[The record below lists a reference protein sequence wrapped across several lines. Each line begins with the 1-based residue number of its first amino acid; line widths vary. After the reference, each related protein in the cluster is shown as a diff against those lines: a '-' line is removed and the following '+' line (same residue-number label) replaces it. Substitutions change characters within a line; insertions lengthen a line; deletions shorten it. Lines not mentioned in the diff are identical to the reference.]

1 MKRIIEEISKSSEWR
16 INELKNLKLIAMEEF
31 VEKEENLA
39 EQYYRMCIPYI
50 YAHWEGYIV
59 ETFKLLI
66 EYLNGLSLQ
75 KEKVILELQTFAVL
89 DKLRP
94 LAGKQGFEQCQSFV
108 SRFGNDYMR
117 PLRINYE
124 NFSTNSNLNYKQLTT
139 IFSWFGLD
147 IQLESY
153 ESNIN
158 QLVNQRNRIAH
169 GENGII
175 ISLEI
180 ILKYIE
186 DITKIFDELLL
197 EIDKYVSCERYLEK
211 GLSGNK

>member
-1 MKRIIEEISKSSEWR
+1 MKRIIEEISKSCEWR
-16 INELKNLKLIAMEEF
+16 IDELKNLKLIAMEEF
-31 VEKEENLA
+31 VKKEEKLTN
-39 EQYYRMCIPYI
+39 QYYRMCIPYI

-66 EYLNGLSLQ
+66 EYLNELSLQ
-75 KEKVILELQTFAVL
+75 KEKVIPELQTFAVL
-89 DKLRP
+89 KDLRP
-94 LAGKQGFEQCQSFV
+94 LAGKQGFEQCKKFV
-108 SRFGNDYMR
+108 INFGNNYTR
-117 PLRINYE
+117 QLRIDYG
-124 NFSTNSNLNYKQLTT
+124 NFSTNSNLNYEQLTT

-153 ESNIN
+153 KSNIN

-211 GLSGNK
+211 

>member
-1 MKRIIEEISKSSEWR
+1 
-16 INELKNLKLIAMEEF
+16 
-31 VEKEENLA
+31 
-39 EQYYRMCIPYI
+39 
-50 YAHWEGYIV
+50 
-59 ETFKLLI
+59 
-66 EYLNGLSLQ
+66 
-75 KEKVILELQTFAVL
+75 
-89 DKLRP
+89 
-94 LAGKQGFEQCQSFV
+94 
-108 SRFGNDYMR
+108 MR
-117 PLRINYE
+117 PLYINYE

-147 IQLESY
+147 IRLESY
-153 ESNIN
+153 KSNIN

-197 EIDKYVSCERYLEK
+197 EIDNYVRYKHYLGK

>member
-1 MKRIIEEISKSSEWR
+1 
-16 INELKNLKLIAMEEF
+16 MEEF
-31 VEKEENLA
+31 VKKEEKLTN
-39 EQYYRMCIPYI
+39 QYYRMCIPYI

-66 EYLNGLSLQ
+66 EYLNELSLQ
-75 KEKVILELQTFAVL
+75 KEKVIPELQTFAVL
-89 DKLRP
+89 KDLRP
-94 LAGKQGFEQCQSFV
+94 LAGKQGFEQCKKFV
-108 SRFGNDYMR
+108 INFGNNYTR
-117 PLRINYE
+117 QLRIDYG
-124 NFSTNSNLNYKQLTT
+124 NFSTNSNLNYEQLTT

-153 ESNIN
+153 KSNIN

-211 GLSGNK
+211 